1 MLILGKTAKTV
12 KNNWNL
18 VEGSEQMLSKAMAK
32 KASVKVVK
40 SDKFDK
46 DTLLALV
53 TIGDKYVTF
62 KLDVTC
68 SLEEGDVIDP
78 SSVRVYQLTNGE
90 KTITRLYGEKL

>member
-32 KASVKVVK
+32 KASFKVVK

-46 DTLLALV
+46 DTLLAVV

-62 KLDVTC
+62 KLDTTC

-90 KTITRLYGEKL
+90 KTITRLYGKKL